1 MNTKAL
7 QIIATAVVTL
17 LALYAVW
24 ATRIVHLPPTPIAGK
39 DVNGNDRVV
48 LCTADRWTGN
58 NSCFIEAAFDVDK
71 AIREAQRKGD
81 EVIGP
86 YAPLRMGRDQVK

>member
-1 MNTKAL
+1 MNTKAF

-24 ATRIVHLPPTPIAGK
+24 ATRIIYLPPTPIAGK
-39 DVNGNDRVV
+39 DASGNDRVV

-58 NSCFIEAAFDVDK
+58 NSCFVETAFDVDK
-71 AIREAQRKGD
+71 AIKDAQRRND
-81 EVIGP
+81 EVLGP
-86 YAPLRMGRDQVK
+86 YAPLRFGREQQK